1 MSRLPTRPGC
11 RTDVPWPHLRG
22 LRNRLAHAYFA
33 VDAAMVYLTAS
44 TDIPRLLQVLARC
57 EDAES

>member
-1 MSRLPTRPGC
+1 
-11 RTDVPWPHLRG
+11 VPWPHLRG